1 MLDFFQP
8 AVTKHYLQSEIGYL
22 IQGKID
28 ITYTKGFL
36 VEEGRWI
43 NYRRNYFEVK
53 CQVCLLSKLDKG
65 SSKLYVNGSQVLGFR
80 LAISAISD
88 EGKDVCILQYT
99 SRRGMGPKTIPP
111 PVALQLQMGPVEQAF
126 KRLQFDRATPKYNSN
141 ARPKGSYRLRV
152 QLMADFLDSTSACVA
167 EALSLLLDVRGRNPS
182 FFTSSSAAENPISAH
197 ITNPHQ
203 S

>member
-43 NYRRNYFEVK
+43 NYCRNYFEVK

-99 SRRGMGPKTIPP
+99 SRRASKGTCGTDFQEAAIY
-111 PVALQLQMGPVEQAF
+111 
-126 KRLQFDRATPKYNSN
+126 RATPKYNSN
-141 ARPKGSYRLRV
+141 ARSKGSYRLRV
-152 QLMADFLDSTSACVA
+152 
-167 EALSLLLDVRGRNPS
+167 
-182 FFTSSSAAENPISAH
+182 
-197 ITNPHQ
+197 
-203 S
+203 